1 MVWARIWLGVIIWRA
16 AAPVAVT
23 PSAEAARA
31 VLRDVFGFPT
41 FRPGQAEAVAR
52 ERIVVR
58 TMAALSEALKSAPQ
72 GLLKR
77 EERDE
82 LKGVVIKGVVVKRD
96 VIKGDDLNRGGA
108 IKGRA
113 IKSEGDAH
121 LRRA

>member
-1 MVWARIWLGVIIWRA
+1 MKE
-16 AAPVAVT
+16 T
-23 PSAEAARA
+23 PSRPLGEAPIKRLSHAH
-31 VLRDVFGFPT
+31 
-41 FRPGQAEAVAR
+41 
-52 ERIVVR
+52 
-58 TMAALSEALKSAPQ
+58 ALSEALKSAPQ

-82 LKGVVIKGVVVKRD
+82 LKGVVIKG
-96 VIKGDDLNRGGA
+96 DDLNRGGAIKGGA